1 MRLFLL
7 VENSIDMPLV
17 MKMRGQESVY
27 LDETMTCSNSDGNTG
42 VFRIHSAFGLKDKT
56 YMGSVANFY
65 LDPNSEEPDYQLS
78 DYQIKALHK
87 CMPQTDLFEE
97 SQVEKYALYL
107 NNLLDDI
114 YCKSILIKND
124 RINDISYY
132 NGQLVVSIGI
142 NLTSSWAAK
151 LQLSSHLQMVVF
163 FDDEMLVIY
172 DIYNHSI
179 RVQQDMALKLFQ
191 ALNLSIHSIIG
202 IDKRRQE
209 YSKTIE

>member
-1 MRLFLL
+1 
-7 VENSIDMPLV
+7 
-17 MKMRGQESVY
+17 
-27 LDETMTCSNSDGNTG
+27 
-42 VFRIHSAFGLKDKT
+42 
-56 YMGSVANFY
+56 
-65 LDPNSEEPDYQLS
+65 
-78 DYQIKALHK
+78 
-87 CMPQTDLFEE
+87 MPQTDLFEE